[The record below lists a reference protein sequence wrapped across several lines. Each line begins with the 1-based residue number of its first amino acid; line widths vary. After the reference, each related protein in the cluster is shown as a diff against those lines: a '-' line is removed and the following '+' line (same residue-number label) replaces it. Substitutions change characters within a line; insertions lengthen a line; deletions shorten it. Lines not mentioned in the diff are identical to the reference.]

1 MRKILVAVALILGAF
16 AGAIAC
22 KAAAQPTVVAGVAT
36 DHSHVVSFEQFKRVV
51 AGHGES
57 LDNLQLAY
65 QDTTW
70 VCTTVMT
77 SRWQDRPS
85 LLSVLPASIQDPI
98 RRGQVY
104 SAVLSTVTKTGPS
117 ACVA

>member
-1 MRKILVAVALILGAF
+1 MRKILVSVALVLAAFEVAVALAVGS
-16 AGAIAC
+16 
-22 KAAAQPTVVAGVAT
+22 QPTVVAGVAS
-36 DHSHVVSFEQFKRVV
+36 DHSHVVSFDQYKRVV

-57 LDNLQLAY
+57 LDNLALSYA
-65 QDTTW
+65 DTTS
-70 VCTTVMT
+70 VCTIVMT

-104 SAVLSTVTKTGPS
+104 SAVLSTVTQTGPS